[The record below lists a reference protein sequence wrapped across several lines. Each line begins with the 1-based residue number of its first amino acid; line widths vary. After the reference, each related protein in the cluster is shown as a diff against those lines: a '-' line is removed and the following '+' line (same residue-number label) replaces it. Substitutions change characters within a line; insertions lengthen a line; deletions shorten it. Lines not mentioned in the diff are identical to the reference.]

1 MRYNFF
7 DIVIN
12 KKSSESVSV
21 ERKMKYI
28 IQRKKSRR
36 TTIVHDTAMSHNQH
50 LCTNY
55 ITMVIIIIINSIII
69 IIKFIKHFDT
79 LRIVPLNYCGIKYFA
94 VIIITKNGGQSVI
107 ASATETVIFPGG
119 LIKTENKNANN

>member
-1 MRYNFF
+1 
-7 DIVIN
+7 VIN

-55 ITMVIIIIINSIII
+55 ITMVIIIINSIII